1 VLYGHVMRWRGISL
15 RTRILILVGA
25 MAAAALTG
33 GVVTMA
39 YMVWLGSVLTAVSE
53 KDVAAMR
60 FAREMEVALVMQKG
74 FATYFAQDRDPQ
86 WLSSLDEHRNSFS
99 QWLQKAKQN
108 VSGREALELLQG
120 IEREYEV
127 YDRERAQVLSLYA
140 EAREEEAKS
149 LHRQVRVRFLRVRDL
164 CERYSQI
171 HEKHMEDSRAEISR
185 RADFINDLAMSTM
198 PGVVL
203 LAAALG
209 YVLTRQVLAPIRQL
223 AGGPGP
229 GMLGEPDEVK
239 ALTRRVR
246 GLMEDV
252 DQTRLQLEQSQ
263 EQLIRS
269 EKLALVGKLA
279 AGVAHSIRNPLTSVK
294 MRIFSL
300 ERESLLT
307 PQQKEDLAVVSEEIR
322 QIDHI
327 VQSFLEFSRPPRLRI
342 ERFSPS
348 QVVDGAVGLLRERFG
363 AYGIGFSV
371 ERGEPLP
378 ELYGDQERIREVL
391 VNLMVNAAEAIG
403 ARGGRIT
410 VRERAGSS
418 LNGQPVV
425 VLEVE
430 DNGPGIPEEVQEK
443 VLQPFFSTKEEGTGL
458 GLSIA
463 ARIVEEHGGWM
474 EFRSKQGE
482 GATFVINLP
491 RRDEPWEPS

>member
-1 VLYGHVMRWRGISL
+1 M
-15 RTRILILVGA
+15 GA
-25 MAAAALTG
+25 MATAALAG

-39 YMVWLGSVLTAVSE
+39 YMLWLGSVLTAVSE
-53 KDVAAMR
+53 QDMAALR
-60 FAREMEVALVMQKG
+60 LARELGSALVMQKG
-74 FATYFAQDRDPQ
+74 FATYFAQDKDPE
-86 WLSSLDEHRNSFS
+86 WIRKLDEYRNSFTH
-99 QWLQKAKQN
+99 WLGMAKEN
-108 VSGREALELLQG
+108 ARGEDAKSLLEQ
-120 IEREYEV
+120 IENQYIT
-127 YDRERAQVLSLYA
+127 YDRERAKVILLYA
-140 EAREEEAKS
+140 QGREEEARV
-149 LHRQVRVRFLRVRDL
+149 LHREARGSFVRITEL
-164 CERYSQI
+164 CENYSRI
-171 HEKHMEDSRAEISR
+171 HEKHMEDARREIAR
-185 RADFINDLAMSTM
+185 RADFINDLAMATM

-223 AGGPGP
+223 AMGPGEAVP
-229 GMLGEPDEVK
+229 GEHDEVK
-239 ALTRRVR
+239 ALTKRVR
-246 GLMEDV
+246 GLMQDV

-269 EKLALVGKLA
+269 EKLALAGKLA

-307 PQQKEDLAVVSEEIR
+307 PQQREDLAVVSEEIR

-342 ERFSPS
+342 ARFSPS
-348 QVVDGAVGLLRERFG
+348 QVVDGAVELLRERFE
-363 AYGIGFSV
+363 AYGISFSV
-371 ERGEPLP
+371 ERAEPLP
-378 ELYGDQERIREVL
+378 EIYGDPERIKEVL

-403 ARGGRIT
+403 ARGGKIT
-410 VRERAGSS
+410 VRERLENSTFGEA
-418 LNGQPVV
+418 LV

-430 DNGPGIPEEVQEK
+430 DNGPGIPHEVQEK

-458 GLSIA
+458 GLSIS

-474 EFRSKQGE
+474 EFRSEQGE
-482 GATFVINLP
+482 GALFIVNLP